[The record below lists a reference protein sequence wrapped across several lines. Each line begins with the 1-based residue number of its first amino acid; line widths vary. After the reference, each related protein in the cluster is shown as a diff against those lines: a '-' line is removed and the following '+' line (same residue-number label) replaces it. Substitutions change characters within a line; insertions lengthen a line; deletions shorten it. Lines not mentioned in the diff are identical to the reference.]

1 MSLSNVLVVDLC
13 QAMAEGP
20 SEGVKVPAGAQDK
33 LLWEHSVNS
42 TFTQLV
48 FENVDLSQLD
58 TTGTYWNQV

>member
-48 FENVDLSQLD
+48 FEC
-58 TTGTYWNQV
+58 